1 MRIVEKMCISKIYG
15 SGKIQYFHQGDWW
28 FLCIFLQFGAIFGKN
43 TPRGIEFLPKKPTSL
58 DFVFLY
64 KQKNLLQFT

>member
-28 FLCIFLQFGAIFGKN
+28 FFMHFWQFGAIFGKN
-43 TPRGIEFLPKKPTSL
+43 TPRGI
-58 DFVFLY
+58 
-64 KQKNLLQFT
+64 